1 MKKMML
7 MAAMA
12 AIATSAFAQDD
23 LVKQAQKLKDKDPQQ
38 ALTIITPAL
47 TSSET
52 VDKAAAWNT
61 VAQIHYKVFS
71 DQQQIQ
77 LENQV
82 KQENKP
88 IDEALMSTSAAEALK
103 AALKCDEFDRQPN
116 EKGKVKPRFRKA
128 NQVTFKQV
136 RVHVINAGLWAYNN
150 KDYDKALE
158 FWGYYINSKNDPMFE
173 GVDFSD
179 DTNYSEIC
187 YYAALT
193 AYQAKK
199 YDVAVKYAKL
209 AAEDPAKAADANEIL
224 LFSQKETCK
233 TAADTVNYVN
243 TLKDLHAK
251 NPADEKV
258 FGLLVDYYANS
269 SNKDEA
275 KAFAA
280 AEIASNPGNKMAYA
294 LKGQIEMEAQ
304 NWDEA
309 YQNFYKAQEID
320 PEFILCSYNAGI
332 SLISKAQA
340 LNEQL
345 ADKRTGNLTQE
356 NLTKIQDVM
365 KQALPLL
372 DKCREKDAD
381 QLTVRWAYPLYQ
393 IYYAIGDKEKAAEVG
408 KIAGISE

>member
-1 MKKMML
+1 MKKTML
-7 MAAMA
+7 MATMA
-12 AIATSAFAQDD
+12 AIAASAFAQDD

-38 ALTIITPAL
+38 ALTTITPAL
-47 TSSET
+47 TSSAT
-52 VDKAAAWNT
+52 ADKAAAWNT
-61 VAQIHYKVFS
+61 AAQIQYKIFT

-88 IDEALMSTSAAEALK
+88 VDEAAMNTAVTEALK
-103 AALKCDEFDRQPN
+103 AALKCDEYDRQPN

-128 NQVTFKQV
+128 NQTTFKPV
-136 RVHVINAGLWAYNN
+136 RLHVINAGLWAYNN
-150 KDYDKALE
+150 KDYDKALD
-158 FWGYYINSKNDPMFE
+158 FWSCYINSKNDPMFE

-199 YDVAVKYAKL
+199 YDEAVKYARL

-243 TLKDLHAK
+243 TLKELHAK
-251 NPADEKV
+251 NPSDEKV

-269 SNKDEA
+269 SDKDEA
-275 KAFAA
+275 KAFAT
-280 AEIASNPGNKMAYA
+280 AEIASNPGNKMAHA

-309 YQNFYKAQEID
+309 YEAFYKAQELD

-332 SLISKAQA
+332 CLISKAQNM
-340 LNEQL
+340 NEQL
-345 ADKRTGNLTQE
+345 ADKRTGNLAAAD
-356 NLTKIQDVM
+356 LAKIQDVM

-372 DKCREKDAD
+372 NKCREKDAD

-393 IYYAIGDKEKAAEVG
+393 VYYSLGDKENADEVG

>member
-23 LVKQAQKLKDKDPQQ
+23 LVKEAQKLKNSDPKA
-38 ALTIITPAL
+38 ALEKITPAL
-47 TSSET
+47 TNSAT
-52 VDKAAAWNT
+52 TDKATAWNT
-61 VAQIHYKVFS
+61 VAEIQYKIFS
-71 DQQQIQ
+71 DQQGIQ

-82 KQENKP
+82 KGENKP
-88 IDEALMSTSAAEALK
+88 IDEAAMNTAIAEALK

-116 EKGKVKPRFRKA
+116 AKGKIKPRFRKT
-128 NQVTFKQV
+128 NQQTYKIGRQ
-136 RVHVINAGLWAYNN
+136 HVINAGLWAYNN
-150 KDYDKALE
+150 KDYAKALE
-158 FWGYYINSKNDPMFE
+158 YWGAYIDSKNDPLFE

-179 DTNYSEIC
+179 DKNYSEIC

-193 AYQAKK
+193 AYQAKD
-199 YDVAVKYAKL
+199 YATAQKYAKM

-243 TLKDLHAK
+243 TLKDLHTK

-269 SNKDEA
+269 PKKDEA

-280 AEIASNPGNKMAYA
+280 AEVASNPNSKMAHA
-294 LKGQIEMEAQ
+294 LMGQLEMEAK
-304 NWDEA
+304 NWDVA
-309 YQNFYKAQEID
+309 YNCFYKAQEID
-320 PEFILCSYNAGI
+320 PEFILCSYNAGVC
-332 SLISKAQA
+332 LISKAQGM
-340 LNEQL
+340 NDQL
-345 ADKRTGNLTQE
+345 ADKRTGNLSAD
-356 NLTKIQDVM
+356 NLAKIQDVM

-372 DKCREKDAD
+372 EKCRAKDAD

-393 IYYAIGDKEKAAEVG
+393 VYYALGDKEKAAEVG

>member
-12 AIATSAFAQDD
+12 AIAAPAFAQDD
-23 LVKQAQKLKDKDPQQ
+23 LVKQAKKLMDKDPKE
-38 ALTIITPAL
+38 ALNVITPAL
-47 TSSET
+47 TSSAT
-52 VDKAAAWNT
+52 VDKAAAWNEA
-61 VAQIHYKVFS
+61 AQIQYKIFS

-82 KQENKP
+82 KKENRP
-88 IDEALMSTSAAEALK
+88 IDEAAMSAAVTEALK

-128 NQVTFKQV
+128 NQVTFKTA
-136 RVHVINAGLWAYNN
+136 RLHVINAGLWAYNN

-158 FWGYYINSKNDPMFE
+158 YWSYYINSKNDPLFE
-173 GVDFSD
+173 GVDLSD

-199 YDVAVKYAKL
+199 YDIAMKYAKM
-209 AAEDPAKAADANEIL
+209 AAEDPAKASDANEIL

-243 TLKDLHAK
+243 TLKELNAK

-275 KAFAA
+275 KAFATA
-280 AEIASNPGNKMAYA
+280 AIASNPNNKMAYA
-294 LKGQIEMEAQ
+294 LNGQIEMEAK
-304 NWDEA
+304 NWDAA
-309 YQNFYKAQEID
+309 YQMFNKAQEID
-320 PEFILCSYNAGI
+320 PDFILCSYNAGVC
-332 SLISKAQA
+332 LISKAQA
-340 LNEQL
+340 LNEQF
-345 ADKRTGNLTQE
+345 ADKRTGALSPE
-356 NLTKIQDVM
+356 NLAKIQDLM
-365 KQALPLL
+365 KLALPLMT
-372 DKCREKDAD
+372 KCREKDAD

-393 IYYAIGDKEKAAEVG
+393 IYYALGDKEKAAEVG